1 MILAIDSSAGT
12 AVAVA
17 DQEGTCVARAQTE
30 DRRSH
35 AEAIGP
41 LISEALEQAGADPSD
56 ITAVVMGV
64 GPGPFT
70 GLRVGMAAA
79 QSFAWVRSTPVW
91 PVRSHDAAALNLT
104 GEVAVVSD
112 ARRGEWAMT
121 RYRPHPDGAVGV
133 AVGPT
138 RLLATAELD
147 ASETHVEGARIIWL
161 ESVDPAALAVAALA
175 LHARGEQ
182 LLPARP
188 IYLREPDVTMP
199 Q

>member
-12 AVAVA
+12 AVAIT
-17 DQEGTCVARAQTE
+17 DLEGTSVARAQTE

-41 LISEALEQAGADPSD
+41 LITQAFEQANCTPSD

-70 GLRVGMAAA
+70 GLRVGIAAA
-79 QSFAWVRSTPVW
+79 QSFAWARSTPVW
-91 PVRSHDAAALNLT
+91 PVRSHDASAINLT
-104 GEVAVVSD
+104 DEVAVVSD
-112 ARRGEWAMT
+112 ARRGEWAIT
-121 RYRPHPDGAVGV
+121 RYQPHPDGSLG
-133 AVGPT
+133 
-138 RLLATAELD
+138 TAIDQTQLVSKEELSD
-147 ASETHVEGARIIWL
+147 AQTEWEGARIVWL

-175 LHARGEQ
+175 LQARGEQ